1 MNVKLFQ
8 IASLGLALVSVPA
21 VSRAQTEP
29 MGPPLPAGTTQPNQQ
44 RMPNMQ
50 DSTATPGMSPQMMND
65 KMFLRK
71 AAAGGM
77 AEVQFGQL
85 AAQKASS
92 EDVKNF
98 GLKMVTDHTSLNE
111 DMKPIADN
119 MGVRLPMKLEKKD
132 EAEYQRL
139 KALSG
144 DEFDKAYITDMVNDH
159 HKDLKEFREEA
170 ASATDPTL
178 KDAVTRGVNII
189 KEHTMMIDKIAQEKG
204 IQVPDHKATDSPAP

>member
-1 MNVKLFQ
+1 MNIKSFQ
-8 IASLGLALVSVPA
+8 ITFLSLALASVPA
-21 VSRAQTEP
+21 VLLAQRD
-29 MGPPLPAGTTQPNQQ
+29 PAGTAQPNQQ
-44 RMPNMQ
+44 QHMPTMQ
-50 DSTATPGMSPQMMND
+50 DSTGSPGMDTQMMND

-85 AAQKASS
+85 AAQQANS
-92 EDVKNF
+92 EEVKSF

-111 DMKPIADN
+111 EMKPIADN

-139 KALSG
+139 KSLSG
-144 DEFDKAYITDMVNDH
+144 DEFDKAYITDMVKDH
-159 HKDLKEFREEA
+159 HQDLKEFRQEA

-178 KDAVTRGVNII
+178 KEAVTRGEAII

-204 IQVPDHKATDSPAP
+204 IAVPNHKAGGNPAQ